1 MNSNLTYPLYIL
13 KVHRGLIIFSMVLVA
28 FFQFLIIWLMS
39 SINYVPIMEAILN
52 QLPPQMKIIFNQE
65 FMNRLSIDG
74 AAAFGFNHPIVLT
87 VLGIVA
93 IILPTRHIAGEIET
107 GTLELLLSYPVSRKK
122 LIISLTASCA
132 TILMAIIVTE
142 WIGSFS
148 ALIIF
153 NHFSMAMFGQLIKI
167 GLNLWILLCLI
178 SSYSLLISVYGREGG
193 KYGLRSAGITLIFY
207 FLNFIATLWES
218 LGFTQVVNPFHYY
231 QPQKLMFGEQSFAVS
246 TAVLLT
252 ATIFFFITAHLHF
265 SKRDIP

>member
-1 MNSNLTYPLYIL
+1 
-13 KVHRGLIIFSMVLVA
+13 MVLVA

-93 IILPTRHIAGEIET
+93 IF
-107 GTLELLLSYPVSRKK
+107 
-122 LIISLTASCA
+122 SLTVSCA
-132 TILMAIIVTE
+132 TILMVIIVAG

-153 NHFSMAMFGQLIKI
+153 NHFSTVMFSQLMKI

-178 SSYSLLISVYGREGG
+178 TSYSLLISVYGREAG
-193 KYGLRSAGITLIFY
+193 KSGLRSAGITLIFY
-207 FLNFIATLWES
+207 FFNFIATLW
-218 LGFTQVVNPFHYY
+218 
-231 QPQKLMFGEQSFAVS
+231 
-246 TAVLLT
+246 
-252 ATIFFFITAHLHF
+252 
-265 SKRDIP
+265 